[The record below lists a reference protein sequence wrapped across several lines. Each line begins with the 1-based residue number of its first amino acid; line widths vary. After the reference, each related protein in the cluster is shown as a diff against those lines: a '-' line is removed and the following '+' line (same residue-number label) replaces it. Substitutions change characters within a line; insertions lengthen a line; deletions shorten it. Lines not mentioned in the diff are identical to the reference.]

1 MPVVDHGDDLQ
12 GGQRGFVSLSF
23 ASNDFCS
30 LSYRAKDSQ
39 SAEKL
44 IANYMKATDEGI
56 LKVLSKMGVST
67 LASYKGAQLFE
78 ILGLHEEVVGDCF
91 VGTASRV
98 QGATYELLAMDA
110 FEFHERA
117 WPTRDAIRVPGMVSC
132 LVENYNK
139 FHADDN

>member
-1 MPVVDHGDDLQ
+1 M
-12 GGQRGFVSLSF
+12 
-23 ASNDFCS
+23 
-30 LSYRAKDSQ
+30 SYRVKETTSV
-39 SAEKL
+39 EKL
-44 IANYMKATDEGI
+44 VANYMKATDEGI

-117 WPTRDAIRVPGMVSC
+117 WPTRDAVMVPGMVSSLDQIIKC
-132 LVENYNK
+132 R
-139 FHADDN
+139 ADDE

>member
-1 MPVVDHGDDLQ
+1 
-12 GGQRGFVSLSF
+12 
-23 ASNDFCS
+23 
-30 LSYRAKDSQ
+30 
-39 SAEKL
+39 
-44 IANYMKATDEGI
+44 MKATDEGI

-117 WPTRDAIRVPGMVSC
+117 WPTRDAIRVPGMVSR
-132 LVENYNK
+132 LVENCNK
-139 FHADDN
+139 FHTDDN